1 MKKIFL
7 RTVLCLIMAPLTGH
21 AHNISI
27 PKDIKEMALTK
38 VTDNIYVIHGTQ
50 GMPDKN
56 NKGFMSNSGI
66 VVSEEGV
73 VIIDTGGSKIVGEMI
88 LQKIR
93 EVTDKPVVA
102 IFNTHLH
109 GDHWFGNAVMRKAYP
124 NVRIYA
130 HERAIERLKA
140 GEANQWMEI
149 FSQAMDKSDVGT
161 EMVLPDT
168 ALKGGETIKIAG
180 NTYNTHHT
188 GHAHTDSD
196 IMIEYPADK
205 ALFAGDI
212 VISGNVVS
220 SARPEDFSAKG
231 QIAALEY
238 ALGLPVEI
246 YVPGHGPT
254 GGREVP
260 EATKRFLEV
269 LYASVQRYYDEG
281 LEDFE
286 MRDKVVADLS
296 AFSDWSGYEGI
307 GRLISFVYQQIEAA
321 EFEG

>member
-1 MKKIFL
+1 MKKLFLKAIF
-7 RTVLCLIMAPLTGH
+7 CLLMVPLTGY
-21 AHNISI
+21 AHNVNI
-27 PKDIKEMALTK
+27 PKDIKELMLSK
-38 VTDNIYVIHGTQ
+38 VTDSIYVIHGIH
-50 GMPDKN
+50 GMPDKK
-56 NKGFMSNSGI
+56 NKGFISNSGI
-66 VVSEEGV
+66 VISEEGV
-73 VIIDTGGSKIVGEMI
+73 VIIDTGGSKKVGEML
-88 LQKIR
+88 LQKIG

-102 IFNTHLH
+102 VFNTHIH
-109 GDHWFGNAVMRKAYP
+109 GDHWFGNAVVRKAYP

-140 GEANQWMEI
+140 GEADQWMDI

-161 EMVLPDT
+161 EIVLPDT
-168 ALKGGETIKIAG
+168 ALKGGETIEIAG

-205 ALFAGDI
+205 TLFAGDI
-212 VISGNVVS
+212 VITGSVVS

-231 QIAALEY
+231 QIAAVEY
-238 ALGLPVEI
+238 ALGLPVDI

-254 GGREVP
+254 GGREIP

-269 LYASVQRYYDEG
+269 LYDSVQRYYDEG

-286 MRDKVVADLS
+286 MRDKVVTDL
-296 AFSDWSGYEGI
+296 AEFSDWSGYDGI

-321 EFEG
+321 EFE